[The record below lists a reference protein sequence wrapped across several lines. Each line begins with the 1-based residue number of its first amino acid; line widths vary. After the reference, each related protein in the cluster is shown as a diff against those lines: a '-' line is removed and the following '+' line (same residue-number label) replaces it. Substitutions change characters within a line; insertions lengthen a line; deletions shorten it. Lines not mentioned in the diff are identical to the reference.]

1 MSAKR
6 RSKRRKASIKRQQKA
21 NRIKKAAR
29 RRALLFRDFSGVLRD
44 PAVDE
49 FLAFLRDTSAIL
61 GLDFSDREGRMIELF
76 LNDNGWLDQVGAFDE
91 DTFEYILANDRADQ
105 VEEAARRRALLMRDF
120 SGILQMKGRW

>member
-29 RRALLFRDFSGVLRD
+29 RRALLFR
-44 PAVDE
+44 
-49 FLAFLRDTSAIL
+49 
-61 GLDFSDREGRMIELF
+61 DFSDREGRMIELF

-105 VEEAARRRALLMRDF
+105 VEEAAWRRALLMRDF